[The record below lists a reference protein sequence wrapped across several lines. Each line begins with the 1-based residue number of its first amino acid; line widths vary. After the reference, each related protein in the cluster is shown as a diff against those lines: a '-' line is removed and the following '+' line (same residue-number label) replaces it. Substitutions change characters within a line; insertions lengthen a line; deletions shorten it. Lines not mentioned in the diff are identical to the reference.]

1 MMKSIFTRFSTLHST
16 TRIKSLNN
24 NNNYRFFSTEAQ
36 QQQTNITE
44 VPSKR
49 TAPINKLYTLKTIS
63 PLQFPIEPVHS
74 NDLIAI
80 KPAGLKHNLPFNVQ
94 RTENGKLPVYTEIVR
109 SQRHVY
115 TVLRKYSGDSD
126 VMMKEIKNIFGDSV
140 QIVQT
145 DSNIKIRGK
154 HTKALRVWLSGL
166 GF

>member
-1 MMKSIFTRFSTLHST
+1 MMKSILSKFSTMNVV
-16 TRIKSLNN
+16 RNNGIKNL
-24 NNNYRFFSTEAQ
+24 NNNYRFFSTEAPN
-36 QQQTNITE
+36 TAAVETT
-44 VPSKR
+44 PKR
-49 TAPINKLYTLKTIS
+49 TTPINKLYTLKTIS

-74 NDLIAI
+74 SVLSSI
-80 KPAGLKHNLPFNVQ
+80 KPTGLKHNNLPFNIQ

-115 TVLRKYSGDSD
+115 TIIRKYSGDSD